1 MRRAF
6 GPRRVSIET
15 PAKATAEA
23 TTKQA
28 EPARWSRRRTVLHR
42 YGGWLFLLLA
52 AASVCCSLFGLRQ
65 LAAAGLVDEHSLKAQ
80 LVAWL
85 VAGGL
90 WVLALLALFL
100 HRSKDTTH
108 AQRASYGSVL
118 LLCALGLLPRLY
130 ALPLPVTHSPDIY
143 RYIWDGAVQRA
154 GHNPYLDPPAA
165 VRYADVQRAQPEAFS
180 RINHRHLPTIYPP
193 MAQHALHGSARL
205 GSPDENV
212 AVAILRWKTLC
223 GLAEL
228 ALWLVLAGLLHQRS
242 IDLRWLA
249 LWLLCPLP
257 AVEIWLNGHLDILGV
272 LFLGLTLLLWPD
284 REGRLKKATIGKTL
298 LSGAAFSLAL
308 LVKPLA
314 GVVLPAVLRFS
325 RRRTAL
331 WASAG
336 VLTAVL
342 VWLPYRQA
350 GLQVTPSLGEYGR
363 RWRSNDGAFAVLQ
376 TVSETVTE
384 IIYRPPYWNPWRVP
398 ALARL
403 ISGRDRATVWP
414 DELAGFLARLASG
427 LALLWLLRLCIE
439 RRLSAPRTGL
449 LLLTGYALLT
459 PVLHPWYLL
468 WPLLLTPLWRQAAW
482 PAVLLCALAP
492 LAYLPLLDE
501 LRGLP
506 HRESSLPR
514 LFEHGAAWLSLG
526 LCWRSLHQGLIESA
540 ADGLGDGTGTPP
552 GEEDGPAG

>member
-1 MRRAF
+1 M
-6 GPRRVSIET
+6 SIET
-15 PAKATAEA
+15 PADAAPHPV
-23 TTKQA
+23 
-28 EPARWSRRRTVLHR
+28 EPARWARCRAVLHR
-42 YGGWLFLLLA
+42 QGGRLLLLLG
-52 AASVCCSLFGLRQ
+52 AASVCCTVLGLRQ
-65 LAAAGLVDEHSLKAQ
+65 LAVVSLVDEQALKAQ

-90 WVLALLALFL
+90 WVLALLALSR
-100 HRSKDTTH
+100 HRSTDTTH

-143 RYIWDGAVQRA
+143 RYVWDGAVQRA

-165 VRYADVQRAQPEAFS
+165 ARYADVQRAQPEAFS

-193 MAQHALHGSARL
+193 RAQHALHGSAKL
-205 GSPDENV
+205 GSPHENV

-228 ALWLVLAGLLHQRS
+228 ALWLVLAGLLHQRG

-257 AVEIWLNGHLDILGV
+257 AVEIWLNGHIDILGV
-272 LFLGLTLLLWPD
+272 LFLGLTLLFWPD
-284 REGRLKKATIGKTL
+284 REGRIQRIASARTL
-298 LSGAAFSLAL
+298 LSGAALALAL

-325 RRRTAL
+325 RRSAVL

-336 VLTAVL
+336 VLAAVL

-350 GLQVTPSLGEYGR
+350 GVQVTPSLGEYGR

-376 TVSETVTE
+376 KVSETVTE
-384 IIYRPPYWNPWRVP
+384 IVYRPPYWNPWRVP

-427 LALLWLLRLCIE
+427 LALLWLLRVCIE
-439 RRLSAPRTGL
+439 RQLSAPRSGL
-449 LLLTGYALLT
+449 LLLTSYALLT

-468 WPLLLTPLWRQAAW
+468 WPLLLTPLWRQVAW
-482 PAVLLCALAP
+482 PALLLCALAP

-506 HRESSLPR
+506 HRESSVPR
-514 LFEHGAAWLSLG
+514 LFEHGAAWLALA
-526 LCWRSLHQGLIESA
+526 LCWRSLRQGLIEST
-540 ADGLGDGTGTPP
+540 ADGLGDGAGAPP
-552 GEEDGPAG
+552 GEGDGPAG